1 METNFKVDV
10 PSFALGYSAGVKKVP
25 PSQEKEV
32 TIKSNGKTEILP
44 DEKQLL
50 SKVTVNTNVE
60 LGFNIAYGTEPPE
73 DTSKLWVKTEQPASN
88 VIVSMDEVWEDGD
101 RPEAN
106 EWMTSLAFSDLPG
119 TAKVG
124 DCLYAITNSVKKYDI
139 QNAKSTQY
147 SLMSSARYG
156 PSCAAVGTKIYV
168 FGGSSTT
175 TGSSPSTYVYIY
187 ETETDTGTLLEGV
200 KFYAYSG
207 NRGGSLSG
215 CVANGTDIYLL
226 GGRYNNTSAG
236 ISNRLQVF
244 DTVTQTFT
252 TKTSLPMNL
261 CGMACALVDGYIY
274 YFGGQS
280 SNFNGSNYI
289 YRYSIEEDRHEREGT
304 SLPYK
309 MDRLSACVWG
319 RRIYLFGGRNGTSAN
334 DPKYGT
340 ILYYDLDTGEVVK
353 CEATIVNINDVALE
367 TSTGGAYI
375 HGDAIY
381 VVLDNDCINR
391 YEPQIGDAVL
401 EQNAL
406 QIIPNKPENVF
417 PVLKAGTTRVEV
429 SAGKVRMGDEENKA
443 KNVNAALYKEGEWQ
457 DI

>member
-1 METNFKVDV
+1 MDV
-10 PSFALGYSAGVKKVP
+10 NSFVIGYTKGKPKT
-25 PSQEKEV
+25 QEKEV
-32 TIKSNGKTEILP
+32 TVTENGTTEILP

-73 DTSKLWVKTEQPASN
+73 DTSKLWVKTEQPANN

-106 EWMTSLAFSDLPG
+106 KFITSISFPIGFCS
-119 TAKVG
+119 AKVG
-124 DCLYAITNSVKKYDI
+124 DYLYAFANKAYKYDI
-139 QNAKSTQY
+139 PNAKATQY
-147 SLMSSARYG
+147 SLVSGTQENA
-156 PSCAAVGTKIYV
+156 SCAAVGTKIYI
-168 FGGSSTT
+168 FGGSTSVY
-175 TGSSPSTYVYIY
+175 SSIGKSVYIY
-187 ETETDTGTLLEGV
+187 DTENDSSTKLDGV
-200 KFYAYSG
+200 YFYTYSG

-226 GGRYNNTSAG
+226 GGRYNSTSAS

-252 TKTSLPMNL
+252 TKASLPMNL

-280 SNFNGSNYI
+280 SSFNGSDYI
-289 YRYSIEEDRHEREGT
+289 CRYSIEENTHERVGA

-309 MDRLSACVWG
+309 MDRSSACVWG
-319 RRIYLFGGRNGTSAN
+319 RKIYLFGGRNGTSTN
-334 DPKYGT
+334 SLEYGT
-340 ILYYDLDTGEVVK
+340 ILYYDLDTKKVVE
-353 CEATIVNINDVALE
+353 CDATILQYQDVAFE
-367 TSTGGAYI
+367 TATGGAYI

-381 VVLDNDCINR
+381 VMLDNNCINR